1 MPWLGT
7 PVVSRLVAR
16 KFCLLRAGPK
26 RQPFLHQAA
35 AHRALL
41 SVFMRLLYME
51 ANGGI
56 PVTEKI
62 LLVSAVFVGENGV
75 PHLKRRHDFGQK
87 HRVIVVSNL
96 SILGLSVK
104 HGIWV
109 TLPARYPY
117 DSMVLAKVNSHPL
130 RVDVF
135 FAR

>member
-1 MPWLGT
+1 
-7 PVVSRLVAR
+7 
-16 KFCLLRAGPK
+16 
-26 RQPFLHQAA
+26 
-35 AHRALL
+35 
-41 SVFMRLLYME
+41 ME